1 MGEKTLTNMS
11 ATVIERSG
19 QKTTSPASTAM
30 DVPMIRVEPPRRW
43 VPLRLRDVWMARE
56 LLYFLV
62 WRDINVRYKQT
73 VFGVAWAII
82 QPFFAMVV
90 FSLFFGRLAKM
101 PSDGVP
107 YPVFAYAAL
116 LPWTFFANG
125 LTQISNSLVR
135 DINLVTKVYLP
146 RLVIPFAAAL
156 GGLVDFALAFIVL
169 LGMMVA
175 YRIPPTINMVFLP
188 FLLLLALATSIGVGL
203 WLSALNVQ
211 FRDVRF
217 VVPFLIQ
224 AWLFATPVVYPSS
237 LLPARWRLL
246 YGLNPMAGVVEGFRW
261 ALLGTHTRPGPM
273 IIVSALTVLVLLT
286 TGAFYF
292 RRVESKFADVV

>member
-1 MGEKTLTNMS
+1 
-11 ATVIERSG
+11 
-19 QKTTSPASTAM
+19 
-30 DVPMIRVEPPRRW
+30 
-43 VPLRLRDVWMARE
+43 MARE